1 MKFLAQIWIKLKKRW
16 GISNNLQVLVILMVF
31 ALSGFSTLFSHRYID
46 LLLGITD
53 ATPIWIEILVFVVL
67 ILPVFNIFLL
77 LWGTLLGQR
86 KFVVKFIHDKIQLI
100 TKWKIDND

>member
-1 MKFLAQIWIKLKKRW
+1 MDFLTQIWIKLKTRW
-16 GISNNLQVLVILMVF
+16 GISNNFQVLVILLAF

-46 LLLGITD
+46 LLLGITE
-53 ATPIWIEILVFVVL
+53 ATPIWIEILVFVAL

-86 KFVVKFIHDKIQLI
+86 KFVVKFIDDKIRLI
-100 TKWKIDND
+100 TKWKIGND